1 MMAKPEES
9 QKYAIGAK
17 QLYTL
22 WSAFAV
28 PMEMLAE
35 LIFRKT
41 TERGHG
47 KEMCIRA
54 ARRDGTVAEV
64 RHNERGYEVKM
75 RMSTNRPF
83 RLYIV
88 LQRNHAARGVLLCPR
103 GWANVDASS
112 RRTDHESTGS
122 DLRPERLSL
131 DFGHGSELARRLAL
145 E

>member
-1 MMAKPEES
+1 MNYEHTPGIVRSEETNEHKPS
-9 QKYAIGAK
+9 IP
-17 QLYTL
+17 
-22 WSAFAV
+22 S
-28 PMEMLAE
+28 
-35 LIFRKT
+35 
-41 TERGHG
+41 
-47 KEMCIRA
+47 
-54 ARRDGTVAEV
+54 V
-64 RHNERGYEVKM
+64 RC
-75 RMSTNRPF
+75 
-83 RLYIV
+83 